1 MAPFLRRTRIPVEV
15 QQRLRISAAV
25 AAERVLDEH
34 ARSAVELIEEG
45 ADRAPLERLLATYV
59 RLHHL
64 GDADTRRLR
73 EKVLATL
80 GRDPRTAGRVSEFDA
95 PRSPF
100 RRIRQRLRGRVELEL
115 REWVDQHTAR
125 VELSVVD
132 LHVGHAL
139 DFLRIFGD
147 HGSVQDAVALYAE
160 MLGLR
165 QTIAEM
171 VRLKVLKAL
180 HDTQR
185 GKVELLDAS
194 RRPATFPL
202 RVADNGT

>member
-1 MAPFLRRTRIPVEV
+1 MALFFRRNRLPAEV

-25 AAERVLDEH
+25 AAERVLEEH

-45 ADRAPLERLLATYV
+45 GDRAPLERLLATYV

-64 GDADTRRLR
+64 TDADARRLR

-95 PRSPF
+95 PRSPL
-100 RRIRQRLRGRVELEL
+100 RRVRNRLRGRVDLEL
-115 REWVDQHTAR
+115 REWVEQHTAR
-125 VELSVVD
+125 VELTIVD
-132 LHVGHAL
+132 LHVGHGM
-139 DFLRIFGD
+139 DFLRVFGD
-147 HGSVQDAVALYAE
+147 NASVQQALELYAE

-165 QTIAEM
+165 PTIAEI
-171 VRLKVLKAL
+171 VRLKVLKVL
-180 HDTQR
+180 HDTR
-185 GKVELLDAS
+185 PGKVELFDAS